1 MECIEAKALKTSF
14 GEELDINSSQQAF
27 PDDFGSGI
35 AVTGDEFSVDDLL
48 DFSNGDFED
57 DEKEEIEEKGSYSV
71 SSFKQIDDENSN
83 STTFSANNASESLPA
98 GNLNV
103 PVNPITVIH
112 SQIYKISFLKCSF
125 FTFYFLFLQDDDLE
139 NLEWLSRVVDDSV
152 TEYSLLYPTENH
164 KEKNGNRRQN
174 RTELETLKT
183 PCFLSPV
190 PAKAR
195 SKRPAKTNVRVW
207 YYRVRKKPEKR
218 KASAEGGRRCSHC
231 LVQKTPQWRTGP
243 AGPKTL
249 CNACGV
255 RFKAGRLFP
264 EYRPACSPTFVGD
277 IHSNSHRKVL
287 EIRRK
292 KEMARPE
299 SGLPLII

>member
-1 MECIEAKALKTSF
+1 MECIEARALKNSF

-71 SSFKQIDDENSN
+71 SSFKQIEDENSN

-98 GNLNV
+98 GDLNV
-103 PVNPITVIH
+103 P
-112 SQIYKISFLKCSF
+112 
-125 FTFYFLFLQDDDLE
+125 DDDLE

-152 TEYSLLYPTENH
+152 TEYSLLYPAENH
-164 KEKNGNRRQN
+164 KDKNGNRRQN

-207 YYRVRKKPEKR
+207 YYSVIKEPEKR

-243 AGPKTL
+243 AGRKTL

-292 KEMARPE
+292 KEMTRPE

>member
-1 MECIEAKALKTSF
+1 MECIEARALKNSF

-57 DEKEEIEEKGSYSV
+57 EKKEEIEEKGSYSV
-71 SSFKQIDDENSN
+71 SSFKQIEDENSN

-103 PVNPITVIH
+103 P
-112 SQIYKISFLKCSF
+112 
-125 FTFYFLFLQDDDLE
+125 DDDLE

-152 TEYSLLYPTENH
+152 TEYSLLYPAENH
-164 KEKNGNRRQN
+164 KDKNGNRRQN

-207 YYRVRKKPEKR
+207 YYSVIKEPEKR

-292 KEMARPE
+292 KEMTRPE

>member
-1 MECIEAKALKTSF
+1 MECIEARALKNSF

-57 DEKEEIEEKGSYSV
+57 EKKEEIEEKGSYSV
-71 SSFKQIDDENSN
+71 SSFKQIEDENSN

-103 PVNPITVIH
+103 T
-112 SQIYKISFLKCSF
+112 
-125 FTFYFLFLQDDDLE
+125 DDDLE

-152 TEYSLLYPTENH
+152 TEYSLLYPAENH
-164 KEKNGNRRQN
+164 KDKNGNRRQN

-207 YYRVRKKPEKR
+207 YYSVIKEPEKR

-292 KEMARPE
+292 KEMTRPE

>member
-1 MECIEAKALKTSF
+1 MECIEARALKNSF

-71 SSFKQIDDENSN
+71 SSFKQIEDENSN

-103 PVNPITVIH
+103 P
-112 SQIYKISFLKCSF
+112 
-125 FTFYFLFLQDDDLE
+125 DDDLE

-152 TEYSLLYPTENH
+152 TEYSLLYPAENH
-164 KEKNGNRRQN
+164 KDKNGNRRQN

-207 YYRVRKKPEKR
+207 YYSVIKEPEKR

-292 KEMARPE
+292 KEMTRPE

>member
-1 MECIEAKALKTSF
+1 MECIEARALKNSF

-71 SSFKQIDDENSN
+71 SSFKQIEDENSN

-103 PVNPITVIH
+103 P
-112 SQIYKISFLKCSF
+112 
-125 FTFYFLFLQDDDLE
+125 DDDLE

-152 TEYSLLYPTENH
+152 TEYSLLYPAENH
-164 KEKNGNRRQN
+164 KDKNGNRRQN

-207 YYRVRKKPEKR
+207 YYSVIKEPEKR

-243 AGPKTL
+243 AGWKTL

-292 KEMARPE
+292 KEMTRPE